1 MPDFR
6 SLLPARLGPAGALV
20 AVLAVAAL
28 AFVVSDY
35 SLFQLSRVLTI
46 AMAVLAIN
54 LLTGFTGQISV
65 GHGALF
71 GIGAYVTAILV
82 VKLDVPY
89 GLALVGATAAC
100 FACGLALGVPAL
112 RIRGMYLGLLTLGL
126 AVTLPPLLKR
136 FPEVTGG
143 VYGLTVQTPHAPL
156 GLGLTP
162 AQWVFLL
169 SLAVLVGAMLLVRN
183 LTRGRIGRSLDAL
196 RTSEL
201 MAVANGVR
209 VGRTKILVFAISAAM
224 AGLGGGLFQLVIGAT
239 TPDSFAVL
247 LSLSMLT
254 AAVLGGVR
262 SLTGAVLGAAFVV
275 YVPDQA
281 ASLGDSAPQFLYAAA
296 LLLVIYALPGG
307 IASLPRRGAQ
317 LLARMRV
324 GPATATATGN
334 LPAAPDSSP

>member
-1 MPDFR
+1 MPDLR
-6 SLLPARLGPAGALV
+6 SALPARLAPAGTLALV
-20 AVLAVAAL
+20 LAAACL
-28 AFVVSDY
+28 AFLVSDY

-54 LLTGFTGQISV
+54 LLTGYTGQISV

-71 GIGAYVTAILV
+71 GIGAYATAILV
-82 VKLDVPY
+82 VKADLPY
-89 GLALVGATAAC
+89 GLALLCATGAC

-136 FPEVTGG
+136 FPDVTGG
-143 VYGLTVQTPHAPL
+143 VYGLTVQTPHAPF

-169 SLAVLVGAMLLVRN
+169 SLAVLAGAMLLVRN
-183 LTRGRIGRSLDAL
+183 LTRGRTGRSLDAL

-201 MAVANGVR
+201 LAVANGVR
-209 VGRTKILVFAISAAM
+209 VGRTKILVFAISAGM

-254 AAVLGGVR
+254 AAVLGGLR
-262 SLTGAVLGAAFVV
+262 SRLGAVLGAAFVV

-281 ASLGDSAPQFLYAAA
+281 ASLGDSAPQYLYAGA
-296 LLLVIYALPGG
+296 LLLVIYVLPGG
-307 IASLPRRGAQ
+307 IASLPRRAVG
-317 LLARMRV
+317 LLARSRSR
-324 GPATATATGN
+324 PAAV
-334 LPAAPDSSP
+334 PAAPAAPSGTS